1 MTNFSF
7 LSTQK
12 EYALFASACIEAE
25 KIYTSAPAMCAVG
38 CRKALE
44 LAVKWVYSADKTMK
58 MPYKDNLQSLIH
70 EPTFRF
76 AVDYHTWG
84 KLPFIIKLGNLAVH
98 TERSVQQSD
107 ALVSLRGLF
116 EFVQWLDY
124 CYGADYVERTF
135 DESWIPTE
143 KVVVDIRKIKER
155 ESLLYEKEAEI
166 EALRKQVE
174 QMSAQYTAEKENH
187 QQVRSFQPE
196 ALSEF
201 KTRKIYIDVDL
212 KQMGWKFNGP
222 AADVQEEYPVE
233 GMAGVAG
240 RLGFCDYVLFGKDG
254 LPLAVVEAKRTSK
267 DPNIGRKQAVLYA
280 DCLERKF
287 GRRPMMFT
295 TNGFETY
302 FWDDQTAPQRKVSGI
317 FSKDD
322 LQKLMNRREERM
334 DLMGVPIDDNMTDR
348 YYQKEAI
355 RAVCGQIEQGFRKHL
370 LVMATGTGK
379 TRTASSLTDVL
390 TTGTGK
396 TRTASSLTDV
406 LSRGKWVTNIL
417 FLADRTALV
426 KQAKDDFKNYLPDMS
441 LCNLCSSKDDRNAR
455 IVFSTYPTILN
466 AIDDTKSKDGRQLFT
481 PAHFDLI
488 IIDESHRSIFK
499 KYRAIFEYFD
509 AFMVG
514 LTATPKTD
522 VDRNTYDFFEME
534 HGVPTYAYDYETAV
548 YQDHVLVPYYNY
560 EVKTKFLDEGI
571 TYDDLSEK
579 DKERY
584 EDDFIEDG
592 RIPDFIPSAALN
604 KFVFNETTVDM
615 VLQDLMERG
624 IKVSGGD
631 RLGKT
636 ILFAQNKRHAEFVLE
651 RFNKLYP
658 QYRGSFAQRVIC
670 DDAYAQA
677 IIDAFKQPEKEPHI
691 AVSVDMM
698 DTGIDVPECVNLVF
712 FKKVRSKA
720 KFWQMIGRGTRL
732 CKGLACVD
740 PIDGTYTDKRRFLI
754 FDYCGNFEYFRE
766 HKEGYEARE
775 TKTLSENIFGKQVK
789 IAMALQES
797 AFAGEEYQLWRS
809 EVADV
814 CHRQVAALNPNLIAV
829 KLRIQAVEK
838 YKNPEAFLSIS
849 EGDKGELLT
858 QIAPLVHSEESDEF
872 AKRFDNFMYG
882 LILSHIEQIPAFQ
895 YAKKQLCDTA
905 SLLERK
911 TSIPQIQAKLK
922 VLREVQT
929 DAFWSSNDILLFE
942 MVRKE
947 LRELIKFLDE
957 GGTEQRCIVT
967 KLTDPILDRQ
977 EGDQLDAAYDFE
989 DYRAKVNRYVN
1000 EHGNTF
1006 AIYKL
1011 THNIPLAIGD
1021 YQELERVLTS
1031 ELGSKEDYAR
1041 EFGETPFGLLIR
1053 KIAKLDHEAAM
1064 QAFSAFINDQS
1075 LNQKQIAF
1083 VNKIIN
1089 HMERNGYME
1098 NAAELTKPP
1107 FDKPISFIQLF
1118 DEKTRTAL
1126 METINQ
1132 IRENAVQ
1139 IVAS

>member
-7 LSTQK
+7 LLQK
-12 EYALFASACIEAE
+12 PEYALFAPACVEAE
-25 KIYTSAPAMCAVG
+25 KIYASAPAMCAVG

-44 LAVKWVYSADKTMK
+44 LAVKWVYAADKTMK

-70 EPTFRF
+70 EPSFRF
-76 AVDYHTWG
+76 AMDYNTWG

-98 TERSVQQSD
+98 TERSVQPGD
-107 ALVSLRGLF
+107 ALASLRGLF
-116 EFVQWLDY
+116 EFVQWIDY
-124 CYGADYVERTF
+124 CYGADYQERAF
-135 DESWIPTE
+135 DENLVPTE
-143 KVVVDIRKIKER
+143 KVVVDTQKIKEQ
-155 ESLLYEKEAEI
+155 ESPLDEKEAEI
-166 EALRKQVE
+166 AALRRQIE
-174 QMSAQYTAEKENH
+174 QMSAQYTAGKEQH
-187 QQVRSFQPE
+187 QQERAFQPE
-196 ALSEF
+196 DLSEF
-201 KTRKIYIDVDL
+201 QTRKIYIDMDL
-212 KQMGWKFNGP
+212 KLMGWKFAG
-222 AADVQEEYPVE
+222 ADADVQEEYPVE

-240 RLGFCDYVLFGKDG
+240 QMGYCDYVLFGKDG

-322 LQKLMNRREERM
+322 LQKLMNRRAERL
-334 DLMGVPIDDNMTDR
+334 DLMAVPIDDKITDR

-355 RAVCGQIEQGFRKHL
+355 RAVCGQIAQGFRKHL
-370 LVMATGTGK
+370 LVMA
-379 TRTASSLTDVL
+379 
-390 TTGTGK
+390 TGTGK

-426 KQAKDDFKNYLPDMS
+426 KQAKDDFKRYLPDMS
-441 LCNLCSSKDDRNAR
+441 LCNLCSNKDDRNAR

-509 AFMVG
+509 ALMVG

-548 YQDHVLVPYYNY
+548 HQDHVLVPYYNY
-560 EVKTKFLDEGI
+560 EVKTKFLEEGI
-571 TYDDLSEK
+571 TYNDLSEE

-592 RIPDFIPSAALN
+592 QLPDFIPSADLN
-604 KFVFNETTVDM
+604 KFVFNETTVDI

-624 IKVSGGD
+624 IKVAGGD

-636 ILFAQNKRHAEFVLE
+636 ILFAQNKRHAEFILE

-658 QYRGSFAQRVIC
+658 QYHGTFAQRITC
-670 DDAYAQA
+670 DDAYAQT
-677 IIDAFKQPEKEPHI
+677 IIDDFKQPEKEHHI

-740 PIDGTYTDKRRFLI
+740 QIDGAYTGKRRFLI
-754 FDYCGNFEYFRE
+754 FDYCGNFEFFRE
-766 HKEGYEARE
+766 HINGYESRE
-775 TKTLSENIFGKQVK
+775 TKTLSENIFGKQIK

-797 AFAGEEYQLWRS
+797 AFAGADYQSWRS
-809 EVADV
+809 ELIDT
-814 CHRQVAALNPNLIAV
+814 CRRQILALNPDLIAV
-829 KLRIQAVEK
+829 KLRMQAVEK
-838 YKNPEAFLSIS
+838 YKKPDALTSIS

-858 QIAPLVHSEESDEF
+858 QIAPLVRADEPDEF

-882 LILSHIEQIPAFQ
+882 LILADIEQMPAFK

-911 TSIPQIQAKLK
+911 ASIPQIKAKLPI
-922 VLREVQT
+922 LQEIHT
-929 DAFWSSNDILLFE
+929 DAFWDAKDILRFE
-942 MVRKE
+942 YVRKE
-947 LRELIKFLDE
+947 LRDLIRFLDE
-957 GGTEQRCIVT
+957 GGGESRQIVT
-967 KLTDPILDRQ
+967 KLTDPIIDSQ
-977 EGDQLDAAYDFE
+977 EGVQLEAAYDFE

-1000 EHGNTF
+1000 EHGNTL

-1011 THNIPLAIGD
+1011 THNIPLAMGD
-1021 YQELERVLTS
+1021 YQELERVLTT
-1031 ELGSKEDYAR
+1031 ELGSKEDYKR
-1041 EFGETPFGLLIR
+1041 EFGDTPFGLLIR

-1075 LNQKQIAF
+1075 LNQNQIAF
-1083 VNKIIN
+1083 VNKII
-1089 HMERNGYME
+1089 HHIELNGYME
-1098 NAAELTKPP
+1098 NVSELAKPP
-1107 FDKPISFIQLF
+1107 FDKPISFIKLF
-1118 DEKTRTAL
+1118 DTNTRTEL
-1126 METINQ
+1126 IKSIDQ
-1132 IRENAVQ
+1132 VRENATK
-1139 IVAS
+1139 ITAS

>member
-1 MTNFSF
+1 MSNFEF
-7 LSTQK
+7 LKRKK
-12 EYALFASACIEAE
+12 EYTLFAPAAIEAE
-25 KIYTSAPAMCAVG
+25 KVYASAPAMCAVG

-70 EPTFRF
+70 EPSFRF
-76 AVDYHTWG
+76 AVDSNTWG

-98 TERSVQQSD
+98 TERSVQPSD
-107 ALVSLRGLF
+107 ALASLKGLF
-116 EFVQWLDY
+116 EFVQWIDY
-124 CYGADYVERTF
+124 CYGSDYQEHVF
-135 DESWIPTE
+135 DESLIPTE
-143 KVVVDIRKIKER
+143 RIAVDTRKIKEQ
-155 ESLLYEKEAEI
+155 ESLLDEKEAEI
-166 EALRKQVE
+166 EALRKQIE
-174 QMSAQYTAEKENH
+174 QMSAQYTAEKEKH
-187 QQVRSFQPE
+187 QQERSFQPE
-196 ALSEF
+196 DLSEF
-201 KTRKIYIDVDL
+201 QTRKIYIDVDL
-212 KQMGWKFNGP
+212 KFMGWKFDGTD
-222 AADVQEEYPVE
+222 ADVQEEYPVQ
-233 GMAGVAG
+233 GMAGVVG
-240 RLGFCDYVLFGKDG
+240 QMGYCDYVLFGKDG
-254 LPLAVVEAKRTSK
+254 LPLAVIEAKRTSK

-302 FWDDQTAPQRKVSGI
+302 YWDDQSGPQRKVSGV
-317 FSKDD
+317 FSKED
-322 LQKLMNRREERM
+322 LQKLMNRRAERQ
-334 DLMGVPIDDNMTDR
+334 DLMSIPIDDKITDR

-390 TTGTGK
+390 
-396 TRTASSLTDV
+396 
-406 LSRGKWVTNIL
+406 SRSKWITNIL

-426 KQAKDDFKNYLPDMS
+426 KQAKDDFKRYLPDMS
-441 LCNLCSSKDDRNAR
+441 LCNLCSNKDDRNAR

-509 AFMVG
+509 ALMVG

-571 TYDDLSEK
+571 TYDDLSDE

-592 RIPDFIPSAALN
+592 MMPDFIPSAALN
-604 KFVFNETTVDM
+604 KFVFNEKTVDM

-624 IKVSGGD
+624 IKVAGGD

-636 ILFAQNKRHAEFVLE
+636 IIFAQNKRHAEFILE

-658 QYRGSFAQRVIC
+658 QYHGSFAQRVIC
-670 DDAYAQA
+670 DDSYAQT
-677 IIDAFKQPEKEPHI
+677 IIDDFKQPEKEPHI

-698 DTGIDVPECVNLVF
+698 DTGIDVPVCVNLVF

-732 CKGLACVD
+732 CKGLSCVD
-740 PIDGTYTDKRRFLI
+740 QVDGAYTDKRRFLI

-775 TKTLSENIFGKQVK
+775 TKTLSENIFGKQIK
-789 IAMALQES
+789 ISMALQES
-797 AFAGEEYQLWRS
+797 TFAGENYQTWRN
-809 EVADV
+809 ELVET
-814 CHRQVAALNPNLIAV
+814 CHKQVTALNPELISV
-829 KLRIQAVEK
+829 KLRMQYVEK
-838 YKNPEAFLSIS
+838 YKKQDAFLSIS
-849 EGDKGELLT
+849 EGGKGELLT
-858 QIAPLVHSEESDEF
+858 QIAPLVQSEETDEF

-882 LILSHIEQIPAFQ
+882 LILAHIEQMPAFK

-911 TSIPQIQAKLK
+911 ANIPQIKEKLP
-922 VLREVQT
+922 LLQEIHT
-929 DAFWSSNDILLFE
+929 DVFWDANDILLFE
-942 MVRKE
+942 KVRKE
-947 LRELIKFLDE
+947 LRGLIRFLDE
-957 GGTEQRCIVT
+957 DDGGQKRIIT
-967 KLTDPILDRQ
+967 KLTDPIIDSQ
-977 EGDQLDAAYDFE
+977 EGVQLDTAYDFE

-1000 EHGNTF
+1000 EHGNTL

-1011 THNIPLAIGD
+1011 THNIPLAAGD

-1031 ELGSKEDYAR
+1031 ELGSKEDYKR
-1041 EFGETPFGLLIR
+1041 EFGDTPFGLLIR

-1075 LNQKQIAF
+1075 LNQKQISF
-1083 VNKIIN
+1083 VKKIIN
-1089 HMERNGYME
+1089 HIELNGYME
-1098 NAAELTKPP
+1098 NVSELTKPP
-1107 FDKPISFIQLF
+1107 FDKPVSFIKLF
-1118 DEKTRTAL
+1118 DAKTRTAL
-1126 METINQ
+1126 IATINQ

>member
-1 MTNFSF
+1 MSNFDF
-7 LSTQK
+7 LKMKK
-12 EYALFASACIEAE
+12 EYELFAPACVEAE
-25 KIYTSAPAMCAVG
+25 KIYASAPAMCAVG

-44 LAVKWVYSADKTMK
+44 LAVKWIYSADKTMK

-70 EPTFRF
+70 EPSFRF
-76 AVDYHTWG
+76 AVDSNTWG

-98 TERSVQQSD
+98 TERSVQPSD
-107 ALVSLRGLF
+107 ALASLKGLF
-116 EFVQWLDY
+116 EFVQWIEY
-124 CYGADYVERTF
+124 CYGSDYQERVF
-135 DESWIPTE
+135 DESLIPTE
-143 KVVVDIRKIKER
+143 KIAVDTRKIKEQ
-155 ESLLYEKEAEI
+155 ESLLDEKEAEI
-166 EALRKQVE
+166 EALRKQIE
-174 QMSAQYTAEKENH
+174 QMSAQYTAEKEKH
-187 QQVRSFQPE
+187 QQERSFQPE
-196 ALSEF
+196 DLSEF
-201 KTRKIYIDVDL
+201 QTRKIYIDVDL
-212 KQMGWKFNGP
+212 KFMGWKFDGTD
-222 AADVQEEYPVE
+222 ADVQEEYPVQ
-233 GMAGVAG
+233 GMAGVVG
-240 RLGFCDYVLFGKDG
+240 QMGYCDYVLFGKDG
-254 LPLAVVEAKRTSK
+254 LPLAVIEAKRTSK

-302 FWDDQTAPQRKVSGI
+302 YWDDQSGPQRKVSGV
-317 FSKDD
+317 FSKED
-322 LQKLMNRREERM
+322 LQKLMNRRAERQE
-334 DLMGVPIDDNMTDR
+334 LMSIPIDDKITDR

-390 TTGTGK
+390 
-396 TRTASSLTDV
+396 
-406 LSRGKWVTNIL
+406 SRGKWITNIL

-426 KQAKDDFKNYLPDMS
+426 KQAKDDFKRYLPDMS
-441 LCNLCSSKDDRNAR
+441 LCNLCSNKDDRNAR

-466 AIDDTKSKDGRQLFT
+466 AIDDTKSRDGRQLFT

-509 AFMVG
+509 ALMVG

-571 TYDDLSEK
+571 TYDDLSDE

-592 RIPDFIPSAALN
+592 MMPDFIPSAALN
-604 KFVFNETTVDM
+604 KFVFNEKTVDM

-624 IKVSGGD
+624 IKVAGGD

-636 ILFAQNKRHAEFVLE
+636 IIFAQNKRHAEFILE

-658 QYRGSFAQRVIC
+658 QYHGSFAQRVIC
-670 DDAYAQA
+670 DDSYAQT
-677 IIDAFKQPEKEPHI
+677 IIDDFKQPEKEPHI

-732 CKGLACVD
+732 CKGLSCVD
-740 PIDGTYTDKRRFLI
+740 QVDGAYTDKRRFLI

-775 TKTLSENIFGKQVK
+775 TKTLSENIFGKQIK
-789 IAMALQES
+789 ISMALQES
-797 AFAGEEYQLWRS
+797 TFAGENYQTWRN
-809 EVADV
+809 ELVET
-814 CHRQVAALNPNLIAV
+814 CHKQVTALNPELISV
-829 KLRIQAVEK
+829 KLRMQYVEK
-838 YKNPEAFLSIS
+838 YKKQDAFLSIS

-858 QIAPLVHSEESDEF
+858 QIAPLVQSEETDEF

-882 LILSHIEQIPAFQ
+882 LILAHIEQMPAFK

-911 TSIPQIQAKLK
+911 ANIPQIKEKLP
-922 VLREVQT
+922 LLQEIHT
-929 DAFWSSNDILLFE
+929 DVFWDANDILLFE
-942 MVRKE
+942 KVRKE
-947 LRELIKFLDE
+947 LRGLIRFLDE
-957 GGTEQRCIVT
+957 DDGGQKRIIT
-967 KLTDPILDRQ
+967 KLTDPIIDSQ
-977 EGDQLDAAYDFE
+977 EGVQLDTAYDFE

-1000 EHGNTF
+1000 EHGNTL

-1011 THNIPLAIGD
+1011 THNIPLAAGD

-1031 ELGSKEDYAR
+1031 ELGSKEDYKR
-1041 EFGETPFGLLIR
+1041 EFGDTPFGLLIR

-1083 VNKIIN
+1083 VKKIIN
-1089 HMERNGYME
+1089 HIELNGYME
-1098 NAAELTKPP
+1098 NVSELTKPP
-1107 FDKPISFIQLF
+1107 FDKPVSFIKLF
-1118 DEKTRTAL
+1118 DAKTRTAL
-1126 METINQ
+1126 IATINQ

>member
-1 MTNFSF
+1 MYNFSF
-7 LSTQK
+7 LAIKS
-12 EYALFASACIEAE
+12 EYVLFAPACMEAE
-25 KIYTSAPAMCAVG
+25 KIYSSAPAMCAVG

-44 LAVKWVYSADKTMK
+44 LAVKWVYAADKSMK
-58 MPYKDNLQSLIH
+58 MRYKDNLQSLIH

-76 AVDYHTWG
+76 AVDSDTWG
-84 KLPFIIKLGNLAVH
+84 KMPFIIKLGNLAVH
-98 TERSVQQSD
+98 TERSVQPSD
-107 ALVSLRGLF
+107 ALASLRGLF
-116 EFVQWLDY
+116 EFVQWIDY
-124 CYGADYVERTF
+124 CYGADYQERTF
-135 DESWIPTE
+135 DENLVPTE
-143 KVVVDIRKIKER
+143 KVAVDTRKIKEQ
-155 ESLLYEKEAEI
+155 ESLLDQKDAEI
-166 EALRKQVE
+166 EALRKQIE
-174 QMSAQYTAEKENH
+174 QMSARYTAEKEQH
-187 QQVRSFQPE
+187 QKERTFQPE

-212 KQMGWKFNGP
+212 KLMGWKFTGP
-222 AADVQEEYPVE
+222 DADVQEEYRVE
-233 GMAGVAG
+233 DMAGVPG
-240 RLGFCDYVLFGKDG
+240 QPGFCDYVLFGKDG

-267 DPNIGRKQAVLYA
+267 DSNIGRKQAVLYA

-302 FWDDQTAPQRKVSGI
+302 FWDDRTAPQRKVSGI

-322 LQKLMNRREERM
+322 LQKLMNRRTERM
-334 DLMGVPIDDNMTDR
+334 DLMGVSIDDKITDR

-355 RAVCGQIEQGFRKHL
+355 RAVCEQITQGFRKHL
-370 LVMATGTGK
+370 LVMA
-379 TRTASSLTDVL
+379 
-390 TTGTGK
+390 TGTGK

-441 LCNLCSSKDDRNAR
+441 LCNLCSNKDDRNAR

-548 YQDHVLVPYYNY
+548 QQDHVLVRYYNY
-560 EVKTKFLDEGI
+560 EVKTRFLEEGI
-571 TYDDLSEK
+571 SYDDLSEE

-592 RIPDFIPSAALN
+592 QLPDFIPSAALN
-604 KFVFNETTVDM
+604 KFVFNETTVDI
-615 VLQDLMERG
+615 VLQDLMDRG
-624 IKVSGGD
+624 IKVAGGD

-636 ILFAQNKRHAEFVLE
+636 ILFAQNKRHAEFILE
-651 RFNKLYP
+651 RINKLYP

-670 DDAYAQA
+670 DDAYAQT
-677 IIDAFKQPEKEPHI
+677 IIDDFKQPEKEPHI

-740 PIDGTYTDKRRFLI
+740 QIDGTYTDKRRFLI
-754 FDYCGNFEYFRE
+754 FDYCGNFEYFRQ
-766 HKEGYEARE
+766 HKEGYETRE
-775 TKTLSENIFGKQVK
+775 TKTLSENIFGKQIK

-797 AFAGEEYQLWRS
+797 TFAGEDYQAWRK
-809 EVADV
+809 EIVNT
-814 CHRQVAALNPNLIAV
+814 CHRQILALSPDLIAV
-829 KLRIQAVEK
+829 KLRMKAVEK
-838 YKNPEAFLSIS
+838 YKKSESLVSIS

-858 QIAPLVHSEESDEF
+858 QIAPLVRSEEADEF

-882 LILSHIEQIPAFQ
+882 LILAHIEQMPAFK

-911 TSIPQIQAKLK
+911 ASIPQIQEKLPL
-922 VLREVQT
+922 LREIQT
-929 DAFWSSNDILLFE
+929 DAFWDAGDVLLFE
-942 MVRKE
+942 RVREE
-947 LRELIKFLDE
+947 LRELIRFLDE
-957 GGTEQRCIVT
+957 GSGEQKRIVT
-967 KLTDPILDRQ
+967 KLTDPIIDSQ
-977 EGDQLDAAYDFE
+977 EGIQLDAAYDFE
-989 DYRAKVNRYVN
+989 DYRLKVNRYVN
-1000 EHGNTF
+1000 EHGDTL
-1006 AIYKL
+1006 AIHKL
-1011 THNIPLAIGD
+1011 THNIPLTLGD
-1021 YQELERVLTS
+1021 YQELERILTS
-1031 ELGSKEDYAR
+1031 ELGSKEDYVR
-1041 EFGETPFGLLIR
+1041 EFGDTPFGLLIR

-1064 QAFSAFINDQS
+1064 QAFSSFINDQS
-1075 LNQKQIAF
+1075 LNQQQITF
-1083 VNKIIN
+1083 VNKII
-1089 HMERNGYME
+1089 HHIELNGYME
-1098 NAAELTKPP
+1098 NVAELTRPP
-1107 FDKPISFIQLF
+1107 FDKPVSFIKLF
-1118 DEKTRTAL
+1118 DAKTRTSL
-1126 METINQ
+1126 LETINQ
-1132 IRENAVQ
+1132 VRENAVQ
-1139 IVAS
+1139 ITAS

>member
-7 LSTQK
+7 LQFKK
-12 EYALFASACIEAE
+12 EYALFSPACVEAE
-25 KIYTSAPAMCAVG
+25 KIYASAPAMCAVG

-44 LAVKWVYSADKTMK
+44 LAVKWVYSADETMK
-58 MPYKDNLQSLIH
+58 MPYRDNLQSLIH
-70 EPTFRF
+70 EPSFRF
-76 AVDYHTWG
+76 AVDYNTWG
-84 KLPFIIKLGNLAVH
+84 KMPFIIKLGNLAVH
-98 TERSVQQSD
+98 TERSVQAGD
-107 ALVSLRGLF
+107 ALASLRGLF
-116 EFVQWLDY
+116 EFIQWIDY
-124 CYGADYVERTF
+124 CYGADYIERTF
-135 DESWIPTE
+135 DEDLIPAE
-143 KVVVDIRKIKER
+143 KVVVDAQKIKEQ
-155 ESLLYEKEAEI
+155 ESLLGEKDAEI
-166 EALRKQVE
+166 EALRRQIE
-174 QMSAQYTAEKENH
+174 QMSAQYTAEKEQH
-187 QQVRSFQPE
+187 QQERTFQPE
-196 ALSEF
+196 DISEF
-201 KTRKIYIDVDL
+201 QTRKIYIDVDM
-212 KQMGWKFNGP
+212 KQMGWKFTG
-222 AADVQEEYPVE
+222 ADADVQEEYPVQ
-233 GMAGVAG
+233 GMTGAVGQAGFA
-240 RLGFCDYVLFGKDG
+240 DYVLFGKDG

-267 DPNIGRKQAVLYA
+267 DPNSGRKQAVLYA

-287 GRRPMMFT
+287 GRRPMIFT

-302 FWDDQTAPQRKVSGI
+302 FWDDQSGPQRKVSGV

-322 LQKLMNRREERM
+322 LQKLMNRRSERL
-334 DLMGVPIDDNMTDR
+334 DLMNIPIDDKITDR

-355 RAVCGQIEQGFRKHL
+355 RAVCGQIGRGFRKHL

-390 TTGTGK
+390 
-396 TRTASSLTDV
+396 
-406 LSRGKWVTNIL
+406 SRGKWATNIL

-441 LCNLCSSKDDRNAR
+441 LCNLCSNKDDRNAR

-509 AFMVG
+509 AVMVG

-548 YQDHVLVPYYNY
+548 HQDHVLVPYYNY
-560 EVKTKFLDEGI
+560 EVKTKVLEEGI
-571 TYDDLSEK
+571 TYDDLSEE

-592 RIPDFIPSAALN
+592 FIPEFVPSAKLN
-604 KFVFNETTVDM
+604 KFVFNETTVDI

-624 IKVSGGD
+624 IHVAGGD

-636 ILFAQNKRHAEFVLE
+636 VIFAQNKRHAEFIIE
-651 RFNKLYP
+651 RFNRLYP
-658 QYRGSFAQRVIC
+658 QYNGTFAQRVIC
-670 DDAYAQA
+670 DDAYAQT
-677 IIDAFKQPEKEPHI
+677 IIDDFKQPEKEPHI

-698 DTGIDVPECVNLVF
+698 DTGIDVPQAVNLVF
-712 FKKVRSKA
+712 FKKVRSKT

-732 CKGLACVD
+732 CKGLTCVD
-740 PIDGTYTDKRRFLI
+740 QIDGEYTDKRRFLI

-766 HKEGYEARE
+766 HKAGYESKE
-775 TKTLSENIFGKQVK
+775 TKTLSENIFCKQIRL
-789 IAMALQES
+789 IADLQDI
-797 AFAGEEYQLWRS
+797 AFAEEDYQAWRS
-809 EVADV
+809 EMVDT
-814 CHRQVAALNPNLIAV
+814 CHGQVVELQPELIAV
-829 KLRIQAVEK
+829 RLRLQYVEK
-838 YKNPEAFLSIS
+838 YKHLEAFVSLS

-858 QIAPLVHSEESDEF
+858 QIAPLVRLHDTDEF

-882 LILSHIEQIPAFQ
+882 LMLAHVENMPSFR
-895 YAKKQLCDTA
+895 YAKKQLCDMA
-905 SLLERK
+905 ALLERK
-911 TSIPQIQAKLK
+911 VSIPQIREKLP
-922 VLREVQT
+922 VIQEIHT
-929 DAFWSSNDILLFE
+929 DDFWDANDILLFE
-942 MVRKE
+942 RVRRK

-957 GGTEQRCIVT
+957 DSEPEKRIVT
-967 KLTDPILDRQ
+967 KLADPVIEQ
-977 EGDQLDAAYDFE
+977 KEGVQLDAAYDFE

-1000 EHGNTF
+1000 EHGNTL
-1006 AIYKL
+1006 AIHKL
-1011 THNIPLAIGD
+1011 THNIPLSVGD

-1031 ELGSKEDYAR
+1031 ELGSREDYER
-1041 EFGETPFGLLIR
+1041 EYGDTPFGLLIR

-1083 VNKIIN
+1083 VHKIIN
-1089 HMERNGYME
+1089 HVELNGYME
-1098 NAAELTKPP
+1098 NVSELTKPP
-1107 FDKPISFIQLF
+1107 FDKPVSFIKLF
-1118 DEKTRTAL
+1118 DARTRTAL

-1132 IRENAVQ
+1132 VRENAVQ
-1139 IVAS
+1139 VTAF